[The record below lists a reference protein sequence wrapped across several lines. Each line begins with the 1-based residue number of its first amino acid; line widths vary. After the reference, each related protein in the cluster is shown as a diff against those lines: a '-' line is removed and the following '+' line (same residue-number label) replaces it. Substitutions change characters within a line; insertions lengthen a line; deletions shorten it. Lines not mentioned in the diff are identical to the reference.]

1 MMTTMM
7 MMVVMMSL
15 TTYCIA
21 NPSGPPGPRP
31 KPKASRSSEVLSS
44 PGRKILV
51 SPQLHLGILK
61 QSRAPAEPRGF
72 DTGRPRA
79 SAPSSAAADVAIHAR
94 CRWNAPRAQTIRNA
108 HSCQYD
114 QLAHDNRASQHRTQ
128 HSHSQGPSVRWG
140 TPAKTNASVA
150 KTNVSMRDVDGL
162 ATSPSNSTSA
172 RCQRQAPTPS
182 SIAADAT
189 VHARCSWIAPHAQT
203 ARCGPPPVTKD
214 IGRIN
219 FGVEREHSLCNRV
232 AR

>member
-1 MMTTMM
+1 MMMTMM
-7 MMVVMMSL
+7 TMVVMMNRS
-15 TTYCIA
+15 TYCIA

-61 QSRAPAEPRGF
+61 QSRASSEEPRASNTAAPAGQ
-72 DTGRPRA
+72 PRA

-140 TPAKTNASVA
+140 TPAKTNVSVA

-172 RCQRQAPTPS
+172 GCQRQSLTPS

-189 VHARCSWIAPHAQT
+189 VHARCRWIAPHAQT
-203 ARCGPPPVTKD
+203 ARCGPPPVK
-214 IGRIN
+214 RI
-219 FGVEREHSLCNRV
+219 
-232 AR
+232 